1 MRRLVLMMLVG
12 CGSSDETSFA
22 GTYVIQDWTEN
33 LASCDAPGPSILSGQ
48 QDRGVMVKNADF
60 LGQKFV
66 NTTTCFDTEECN
78 RFLHDNTLHLPFAL
92 DSGSDADG
100 WSGDFVVAFDNTT
113 ACSGDVT
120 HAILTG
126 EGDGVTLRIEKT
138 HLASFPRDA
147 SDACTT
153 DDAQTVAKTV
163 PCTSV
168 QIITAL

>member
-1 MRRLVLMMLVG
+1 MRWLVLVMLLG
-12 CGSSDETSFA
+12 CSSDETSLA
-22 GTYVIQDWTEN
+22 GVYVIQDWTEN
-33 LASCDAPGPSILSGQ
+33 LASCGAPGPSILSGQ
-48 QDRGVMVKNADF
+48 QDHGVMVKNADF

-66 NTTTCFDTEECN
+66 NATTCLDTEECN
-78 RFLHDNTLHLPFAL
+78 QFLNDNTIHLPFAL
-92 DSGSDADG
+92 DGGSDAEG
-100 WSGDFVVAFDNTT
+100 WSGNFVVVFDNTT

-120 HAILTG
+120 HAILTA